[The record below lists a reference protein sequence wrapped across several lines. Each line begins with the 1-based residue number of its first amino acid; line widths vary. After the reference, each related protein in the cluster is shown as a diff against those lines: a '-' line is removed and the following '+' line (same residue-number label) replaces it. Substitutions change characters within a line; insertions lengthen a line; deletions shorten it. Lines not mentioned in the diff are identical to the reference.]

1 MVEFFNDQSLC
12 VVKIMGDSII
22 FVFDYIIFILP
33 IPNSIYVKILL
44 NDILEFKKLKKCNS
58 TSIKSLQVIQS
69 GIFKHMNIIKFKL
82 LISPQKRLNK
92 F

>member
-1 MVEFFNDQSLC
+1 MVELSNDQSLC

-44 NDILEFKKLKKCNS
+44 NDIL
-58 TSIKSLQVIQS
+58 
-69 GIFKHMNIIKFKL
+69 
-82 LISPQKRLNK
+82 
-92 F
+92 

>member
-1 MVEFFNDQSLC
+1 MVELSNDQSLC

-44 NDILEFKKLKKCNS
+44 NDILEFKKLKKVQFN
-58 TSIKSLQVIQS
+58 
-69 GIFKHMNIIKFKL
+69 
-82 LISPQKRLNK
+82 
-92 F
+92 